1 MTLDGA
7 DIEIDAL
14 AQALAER
21 RQQSKEEVV
30 RQALRNEL
38 RREGDDALVD
48 IVVAL
53 CRRARSMGDPDK
65 GLPVDK
71 AFRDSLYE

>member
-14 AQALAER
+14 AEALAER

-53 CRRARSMGDPDK
+53 CRRARATGNPDE

-71 AFRDSLYE
+71 DFRDSLYE